1 MGGWNAVG
9 RLGSRGERSAD
20 RVGWR
25 GAVQCL
31 RKGPAIMEGRL
42 SAHCPLTRPGR
53 RAGVLSGG
61 LVTRCGPDC
70 PSLPVADLRRCL
82 PHPPQRASRGDQLR
96 LPGDKHVDLAK
107 DSGGRN
113 GVPTLRPLAGFGAH
127 VGKQAEEGQGL
138 ASQTWLT
145 HARACTHTHTHTP
158 HRLEESLAQLTQTVL
173 SSVRLSTTG
182 SALNGGH
189 FMQKLEV
196 MALSREGV
204 LEGLRPQGALPR
216 LSHPAGSQDHPSTPA
231 ITGGCPPTALP
242 VPLWPWDAG
251 RRPRPRDDWRAAGP
265 P

>member
-1 MGGWNAVG
+1 MGGWSAVG
-9 RLGSRGERSAD
+9 RLGSCGERSAD

-196 MALSREGV
+196 MALSREGA
-204 LEGLRPQGALPR
+204 GRPAATGSPAPPLPPCR
-216 LSHPAGSQDHPSTPA
+216 IPGPPLHPSNNWRVPSHRPA
-231 ITGGCPPTALP
+231 CAPLAVGRGAASTAQ
-242 VPLWPWDAG
+242 G
-251 RRPRPRDDWRAAGP
+251 
-265 P
+265 